1 MNYVQLNKIIFKGKQ
16 NIQWNFRWN
25 YYKGTLL
32 VRINDNGLFLYD
44 IINIK
49 KRRVR
54 RENLNDHTV
63 KNRLFYVNYVK
74 CFHFCQVNY
83 LCGLCKLPV

>member
-1 MNYVQLNKIIFKGKQ
+1 MPFRGDIADEVCSNLNNERTLKNIIINKIIFKGKQ

-49 KRRVR
+49 KETSTP
-54 RENLNDHTV
+54 RES
-63 KNRLFYVNYVK
+63 
-74 CFHFCQVNY
+74 
-83 LCGLCKLPV
+83 